1 MSELINNREH
11 PKSEKIEALKNI
23 IKLLHEGKSVD
34 EVKALFDEQIG
45 SVSVEEIS
53 QMEQALMNEEG
64 IPVEEIQRLC
74 SVHAAVVGTSI
85 ETIHQATQPELRPG
99 HPIHTWKLENQEID
113 KLVNIKLAIHT
124 GLLEKEQSGENILK
138 IVSDLNL
145 LYDVDKH
152 YSRKENLLFPYLEKY
167 EIYGPTKVM
176 WGVDDKIRD
185 AIKLAKKQ
193 LLHPEVSWETII
205 EILRS
210 IIKETTEMIFK
221 EENILFPM
229 ALNYLTEDEWVKIA
243 NESDEIGY
251 CLTEPKGAWVPK
263 RDHIETNSIEKGFI
277 KFDTGIVTVK
287 QMELIMGHLPID
299 ITFIDDKDIVR
310 YFSHGSDPIFTRTK
324 AIIGRTV
331 LNCHPPKS
339 AHIVEKLLEDFK
351 SGEKDKEDFWIQM
364 GEKFVYIRY
373 FALRDEEGKYVG
385 AMEFTQD
392 IAPIQ
397 QISGQKRIMS

>member
-1 MSELINNREH
+1 MSELINNREQ
-11 PKSEKIEALKNI
+11 PNSEKVSALKNI
-23 IKLLHEGKSVD
+23 IKLLHQGKSVE
-34 EVKALFDEQIG
+34 EVKVLFDEQIG
-45 SVSVEEIS
+45 NVSVEEIS
-53 QMEQALMNEEG
+53 QMEQSLMNEEG

-85 ETIHQATQPELRPG
+85 ETIHQAVQPELQPG
-99 HPIHTWKLENQEID
+99 HPIHTFKLENQEID

-124 GLLEKEQSGENILK
+124 DRLEKEKNEENIFK
-138 IVSDLNL
+138 VVSDLNL

-167 EIYGPTKVM
+167 GVYGPTKVM

-185 AIKLAKKQ
+185 NIKEAKRQ
-193 LLHPEVSWETII
+193 LLNQTISWETII
-205 EILRS
+205 DILRF
-210 IIKETTEMIFK
+210 IIKEATEMTFK

-229 ALNYLTEDEWVKIA
+229 ALSHLTEDEWVKIA

-251 CLTEPKGAWVPK
+251 CLTAPKGVWVPK
-263 RDHIETNSIEKGFI
+263 RDHIDTDSVEKGFI
-277 KFDTGIVTVK
+277 KFDTGIVTIK
-287 QMELIMGHLPID
+287 QMELMMKHLPID
-299 ITFIDDKDIVR
+299 LTFIDDKDIVR

-339 AHIVEKLLEDFK
+339 AHIIEKLLEDFK
-351 SGEKDKEDFWIQM
+351 SGAKDKEDFWIQM
-364 GEKFVYIRY
+364 GGKFVYIRY
-373 FALRDEEGKYVG
+373 FAVRDEEGKYVG